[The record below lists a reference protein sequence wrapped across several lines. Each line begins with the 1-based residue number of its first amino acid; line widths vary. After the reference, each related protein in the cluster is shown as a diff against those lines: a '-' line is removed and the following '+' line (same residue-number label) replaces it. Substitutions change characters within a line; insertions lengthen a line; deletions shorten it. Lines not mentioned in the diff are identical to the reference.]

1 MALLRN
7 SVSDTY
13 LARTDELHT
22 SRNLTVKQFL
32 KGLKKKKVILSLN
45 NKAEWIE

>member
-1 MALLRN
+1 MALFRHTVLN
-7 SVSDTY
+7 TY
-13 LARTDELHT
+13 SARINELQIW
-22 SRNLTVKQFL
+22 RNLTVKQFL